1 METTTLAELM
11 ETGKRHYMAGDFV
24 EATKSLRQAT
34 ELDPKNAEAWRVLGF
49 AFKENGDGPNAM
61 GAFNSALECKPDD
74 ADALF
79 GLGLIY
85 DEKGDQKTAIKHLDE
100 AIRLRPNHAQAKAA
114 LVKSLLRQ
122 GQLQMLDSDKSAAE
136 ATFERAYGLQ
146 GNTAE
151 TVVPYVERLVET
163 GQFKKAYDVV
173 EAARKL
179 NPADSKLKELSAE
192 IASDPRLERA
202 RREHGLGL

>member
-11 ETGKRHYMAGDFV
+11 EEGKRHYMAGDFV
-24 EATKSLRQAT
+24 GATQALRQAT

-74 ADALF
+74 ADAHF
-79 GLGLIY
+79 GLGLVY
-85 DEKGDQKTAIKHLDE
+85 DEKGDQKVAIGHLDE
-100 AIRLRPNHAQAKAA
+100 ALRIRPNHGQAKSA
-114 LVKSLLRQ
+114 LVKSLLKQ
-122 GQLQMLDSDKSAAE
+122 GNMHMLNSEKAKAE
-136 ATFERAYGLQ
+136 ATYERAYTIQ

-163 GQFKKAYDVV
+163 GQFKRAYDVV
-173 EAARKL
+173 EAARKQ
-179 NPADSKLKELSAE
+179 NPTDPRLKELSAE